1 MNLNKFYLKT
11 NLINLLIACIPLSFI
26 AGNPA
31 INLNLALIILATLIE
46 GKSKIFKINLIFI
59 DKIIIGF
66 FLISIF
72 SLVLNSFENV
82 FLKND
87 KINMFY
93 FSKTFFFLRY
103 LLLYFCLRYLI
114 EFKKVNL
121 DLFLLLCSLSVIFV
135 SFDLFFQLYFGKD
148 IFGYEIT
155 HYKLSGPFG
164 DELIAGSYL
173 QRFSLFLFAFII
185 IFIQN
190 QKKKFKN
197 LILILSILLIFA
209 AIIIAGNRM
218 PAILFILI
226 IGATIIYLAR
236 YNKSLLIVLLLFP
249 LIVFIIAN
257 SNERVRNGL
266 MGIYSQIENITYK
279 NIFEPEKFKES
290 NVPEQ
295 IYQFKSGVD
304 TWSLNKYFGGS
315 IKSFRFDCWEAQK
328 KINSTWSCDT
338 HPHNYY
344 IEILSDLGLVG
355 LITISILFL
364 SLIFIFLH
372 QLKSVNFKDK
382 EGYIFKA
389 IFLLLFAEFFPI
401 KSTGSFF
408 STYNATYIF
417 IILPIFVGMYKKNN

>member
-1 MNLNKFYLKT
+1 
-11 NLINLLIACIPLSFI
+11 
-26 AGNPA
+26 
-31 INLNLALIILATLIE
+31 
-46 GKSKIFKINLIFI
+46 
-59 DKIIIGF
+59 
-66 FLISIF
+66 
-72 SLVLNSFENV
+72 
-82 FLKND
+82 
-87 KINMFY
+87 
-93 FSKTFFFLRY
+93 
-103 LLLYFCLRYLI
+103 
-114 EFKKVNL
+114 
-121 DLFLLLCSLSVIFV
+121 
-135 SFDLFFQLYFGKD
+135 
-148 IFGYEIT
+148 
-155 HYKLSGPFG
+155 
-164 DELIAGSYL
+164 
-173 QRFSLFLFAFII
+173 
-185 IFIQN
+185 
-190 QKKKFKN
+190 
-197 LILILSILLIFA
+197 
-209 AIIIAGNRM
+209 
-218 PAILFILI
+218 
-226 IGATIIYLAR
+226 LAR